1 MNLLTTILAF
11 AFALGALIVVH
22 EYGHYVV
29 ARLCGVKVLKFS
41 VGFGR
46 VIWSHRYGRD
56 QTEWAVSA
64 FPLGGYVKM
73 LDEREGEVAAHDLA
87 RAFNRQSVYRRT
99 VIVAAGPLANFL
111 LAILLYWGIY
121 LYGVPG
127 LSPVIG
133 VVTPGSPAAAAQFA
147 AGEIVLRIGTQAVA
161 TWQDARWLLLKHAV
175 DKKAVVLEV
184 RNERN
189 ELAWRKLDLSQLE
202 TGALDGDFLRALGFA
217 RLQPPLPPVIGQI
230 IPGGAAERG
239 GLRADD
245 EIVAIN
251 DENIARWDQVVT
263 AVSGNAGRELL
274 FAVRRAAAGTV
285 RIAVTPDAVLENGA
299 RIGRIG
305 AAAHIDREALQKY
318 VVEVRYPPLEGLGRA
333 LERTW
338 DTSLF
343 SLRMLGKMIVG
354 EVSLKNLSG
363 PITIADYAGQSARV
377 GWLSYLVF
385 LALISISLGVLNL
398 LPIPLLDGGHLMYYT
413 VEILKGSPVS
423 DRVVEVGQRV
433 GMALL
438 VLLMSFALY
447 NDINRLFHG

>member
-1 MNLLTTILAF
+1 MSLLTTILAF

-22 EYGHYVV
+22 EYGHYLV
-29 ARLCGVKVLKFS
+29 ARLCNVKVLKFS
-41 VGFGR
+41 IGFGR
-46 VIWSHRYGRD
+46 VIWSRRYGRD

-73 LDEREGEVAAHDLA
+73 LDEREGEVPAQDLA
-87 RAFNRQSVYRRT
+87 RAFNRLSVYRRF
-99 VIVAAGPLANFL
+99 VIVAAGPVANFL

-121 LYGVPG
+121 LHGIPG

-133 VVTPGSPAAAAQFA
+133 AVTPGSMAAAAQFT
-147 AGEIVLRIGTQAVA
+147 AGETVIRIGQQAVA
-161 TWQDARWLLLKHAV
+161 TWQDARWALLKHAV
-175 DKKAVVLEV
+175 EKSPVVLEV

-189 ELAWRKLDLSQLE
+189 ELAWRKLDLSRLE

-217 RLQPPLPPVIGQI
+217 RLQPPLPPVIGQVL
-230 IPGGAAERG
+230 PGGAAERG
-239 GLRADD
+239 GLLAND

-251 DENIARWDQVVT
+251 GDAVTRWDEVVT
-263 AVSGNAGRELL
+263 AVSANAGRELL
-274 FAVRRAAAGTV
+274 FIARRGAAGTV
-285 RIAVTPDAVLENGA
+285 RIAVTPEAVLENGE

-305 AAAHIDREALQKY
+305 AAARIDREALKKY
-318 VVEVRYPPLEGLGRA
+318 VVEVRYPPLASLGKA

-338 DTSLF
+338 DTSVF
-343 SLRMLGKMIVG
+343 SLKMLGKMMVG

-363 PITIADYAGQSARV
+363 PLTIADYAGQSARV

-398 LPIPLLDGGHLMYYT
+398 LPIPLLDGGHLMYYM

-423 DRVVEVGQRV
+423 DKAIEVGQRV
-433 GMALL
+433 GMA
-438 VLLMSFALY
+438 VLFTLMSFALY